1 MSYRSGGRNS
11 YRIGIVGTG
20 YIANIHAEVL
30 KELKV
35 GQISACC
42 DLNCVRAGD
51 FQTKWGIAKAYNDF
65 DCMVSEQDLDVIHVL
80 VPPNLHSLIARKALE
95 AKINV
100 FLEKPMAVNSAEC
113 WDLIGF
119 AEKNGVTIGV
129 NHNAKFHPLFVKL
142 KADLQEGRI
151 GKLRHLIYYQ
161 SGPLGQLDMGMY
173 SHWMFKEP
181 KNIILEQAPHPL
193 SQIRDLLGD
202 IVEINSAASGL
213 RELGKDQFFY
223 DRWQAVARCE
233 NGDAMIH
240 LSFGAQYYPQSWIY
254 ASGQDGAIRADLLQN
269 LYLVQEKSLF
279 PDYLVPLANGTKYA
293 YGIIGGIRNFSNYCL
308 SKVKMINRADS
319 FYVSIKNSI
328 KAFYEAMA
336 DKKEPPATGK
346 DGAAVVRTCEMWVES
361 AKLRENPKA
370 TQMTKPSKKLQ
381 AEILVTGATGFIGKN
396 LVEKLITQG
405 KSVRVFVRSTQG
417 LSEVFHSPLVEVFQG
432 DITDPDQV
440 GESVKGIQYIYH
452 LAHGGGQNWKAFERA
467 NIEATRYLAEAAIKE
482 GAKYFIYTST
492 IAVYYYKAFPK
503 GIKINEAMPIDCK
516 PEKRNYYARSKIFAE
531 NMLKSMAEK
540 DHLPLVMFRPA
551 LVVGRRGRPY
561 HDGVGLWTRDNVCA
575 YWGTGKNKLPFVLVE
590 DVADALLSVLSKDG
604 LQGEIFN
611 LIGDVRLSA
620 EEYLE
625 ALRDYSDRNIKS
637 FPYPIW
643 LLFISDAFK
652 HMIKVAIGEHKNALL
667 SYRDLINR
675 AIIADFDCSK
685 AKNILGWRPCRGR
698 EEFIENAIIRAF
710 EKTEPRFRDR
720 RDGSDPIMAGGGEQ

>member
-1 MSYRSGGRNS
+1 MSKNIEFK
-11 YRIGIVGTG
+11 IGIVGTG

-42 DLNCVRAGD
+42 DLNSVRAGD
-51 FQTKWGIAKAYNDF
+51 FQTKWGIENAYSDF
-65 DCMVSEQDLDVIHVL
+65 DRMLSEQDLDVIHVL
-80 VPPNLHSLIARKALE
+80 VPPNLHALLARKALE

-113 WDLIGF
+113 WDLIGS

-129 NHNAKFHPLFVKL
+129 NHNAKFHPLFLKL

-151 GKLRHLIYYQ
+151 GKLRDLIYYQ

-181 KNIILEQAPHPL
+181 KNINFEQAPHPL
-193 SQIRDLLGD
+193 SQIRDLLG
-202 IVEINSAASGL
+202 EILEIHSTASGL

-223 DRWQAVARCE
+223 NCWHAVARCQ

-240 LSFGAQYYPQSWIY
+240 YSFGAQYYPQSWIY
-254 ASGQDGAIRADLLQN
+254 ASGQDGAIRADLLQS
-269 LYLVQEKSLF
+269 LYLLQEKSLF
-279 PDYLVPLANGTKYA
+279 PDYLVSLANGMRYG

-308 SKVKMINRADS
+308 SKVKIIGRTDS

-328 KAFYEAMA
+328 KAFYEAIA
-336 DKKEPPATGK
+336 DKKEPPVTGK

-361 AKLRENPKA
+361 ANLRENPKISQV
-370 TQMTKPSKKLQ
+370 TILSKKLQ
-381 AEILVTGATGFIGKN
+381 PEILVTGATGFIGKN

-405 KSVRVFVRSTQG
+405 KSVRAFVRSTEG

-432 DITDPDQV
+432 DITDPDLV

-503 GIKINEAMPIDCK
+503 GIRINEAMPIDCK

-531 NMLKSMAEK
+531 NLLKNMIEK

-551 LVVGRRGRPY
+551 LVVGRGGRLY
-561 HDGVGLWTRDNVCA
+561 HGGVGLWTRDNVCE
-575 YWGTGKNKLPFVLVE
+575 YWGMGKQSLPFVLVI
-590 DVADALLSVLSKDG
+590 DVVDALARVLLMDG
-604 LQGEIFN
+604 LEGEIFN
-611 LIGDVRLSA
+611 LVGDVRLSA
-620 EEYLE
+620 REYLN
-625 ALRDYSDRNIKS
+625 ALRYYSNRNIRS

-643 LLFISDAFK
+643 LFFISEAFK
-652 HMIKVAIGEHKNALL
+652 YMIKLAIGEHKNALL

-685 AKNILGWRPCRGR
+685 AKNILGWRPCRER
-698 EEFIENAIIRAF
+698 DEFIENAIICVF
-710 EKTEPRFRDR
+710 EKTEPHLRNHRHDSDR
-720 RDGSDPIMAGGGEQ
+720 IITGGGKQ

>member
-1 MSYRSGGRNS
+1 MEYSPDTYI
-11 YRIGIVGTG
+11 YCIGIVGTG
-20 YIANIHAEVL
+20 YIADMHMEVL
-30 KELKV
+30 KQLRNV
-35 GQISACC
+35 QVVACC
-42 DLNCVRAGD
+42 DTNHIKAVD
-51 FQTKWGIAKAYNDF
+51 FQAKWNIAVVYDNLGS
-65 DCMVSEQDLDVIHVL
+65 MLSEQRLDVVHVL
-80 VPPNLHSLIARKALE
+80 VPPNFHYQVAREVLE
-95 AKINV
+95 AKKNI
-100 FLEKPMAVNSAEC
+100 FLEKPMATNHSEA
-113 WDLIGF
+113 WDLVQL
-119 AEKNGVTIGV
+119 AKRNGLIVGV
-129 NHNAKFHPLFVKL
+129 NHNALFHPLYL
-142 KADLQEGRI
+142 KFKKDLTEGRI
-151 GKLRHLIYYQ
+151 GKLDHILYFQ
-161 SGPLGQLDMGMY
+161 GGPLGQLDKGMF
-173 SHWMFKEP
+173 SHWMFAEP
-181 KNIILEQAPHPL
+181 KNIIFEQAAHPL

-202 IVEINSAASGL
+202 ILEIHSTTSGL

-223 DRWQAVARCE
+223 NRWHAVARCQ

-269 LYLVQEKSLF
+269 LYLLQEKSLF
-279 PDYLVPLANGTKYA
+279 PDYLVPLANGMKYGN
-293 YGIIGGIRNFSNYCL
+293 GIIHGIQNFSNYCL

-328 KAFYEAMA
+328 KAFYEAIA
-336 DKKEPPATGK
+336 DNKEPPATGN
-346 DGAAVVRTCEMWVES
+346 DGAAVVRACEMWVES
-361 AKLRENPKA
+361 ANLRENPKP
-370 TQMTKPSKKLQ
+370 TVMTKLSKKLQ
-381 AEILVTGATGFIGKN
+381 PEILVTGATGFIGKN

-405 KSVRVFVRSTQG
+405 KSVRVFVRTTQG
-417 LSEVFHSPLVEVFQG
+417 LSEVFHSPLVEVFKG

-503 GIKINEAMPIDCK
+503 GIKINEAMPIDCI

-551 LVVGRRGRPY
+551 LVVGRGGRPY

-604 LQGEIFN
+604 LHGEIFN

-620 EEYLE
+620 REYLNY
-625 ALRDYSDRNIKS
+625 LRSASGRHIKS
-637 FPYPIW
+637 FPYPVQ
-643 LLFISDAFK
+643 LMFIEDSFK
-652 HMIKVAIGEHKNALL
+652 YLIKMVIGEHKNALL
-667 SYRDLINR
+667 SYRDLSNR
-675 AIIADFDCSK
+675 SIMADFDCSK
-685 AKNILGWRPCRGR
+685 AKNILGWRPCEAR
-698 EEFIENAIIRAF
+698 EEFIENAIIWAF
-710 EKTEPRFRDR
+710 ETTEPRFRDR
-720 RDGSDPIMAGGGEQ
+720 RDDSDPIMAGGGEQ